1 MGWREQQD
9 EELRQR
15 RGEHT
20 RSSSQDKV
28 LGHGSN
34 WKSLKKGVKDWIP
47 DVLSLPADIADAVAY
62 AARKVAK
69 GQSQR
74 SVPSL
79 GWGQRARGA
88 LEKVQPRAQA
98 EMTETPET
106 DWWREGPRALNPLM
120 LGNPK
125 GKLNPLAAVA
135 AASGAPGVTM
145 GIMKPRGGNWYPGEG
160 SQLEEIIKYS
170 LMKGSHDNYR
180 TLLKQGMIS
189 PEAVA
194 SKPEYHLNKWLEG
207 PLRKYM
213 VRDMASE
220 SDPIRKLH
228 DLDPPVSHFPD
239 LGQMLRDG
247 ENGWVPEYALRHRKE
262 SGMPSTGIGKSDYGR
277 AWESLT
283 DAMIDPKLA
292 DGLQKYSVLPE
303 GHPALEI
310 LKKADP
316 KSTIYDIA
324 GDEAPDW
331 LGLTHMRDELW
342 NAIREDSDL
351 PAHLRLTPDQM
362 SQMGIEKAVRHVA
375 DINAFRANQKAGVS
389 QEMLS
394 GPGVSMLREYPHSES
409 MPNPKGLRWVE
420 LKKSPVEDSVIN
432 SLSVGD
438 RSAYQRYLEGG
449 DTPHEAL
456 MAASGD
462 REPYTP
468 ALKAQLKYEGD
479 AMGHCVGGYCDDV
492 TEGRSRIFSL
502 RDAKGEPHVTIE
514 VGKRDPVG
522 EDDIMDHF
530 FEAYPHIARNE
541 SGGVSRANLAE
552 YNAYKSKF
560 LQEQGPG
567 PDLLD
572 LMQIKGK
579 ANNKPKD
586 EYIPFVQDFV
596 KNPPIEGHRG
606 WGMTYDL
613 QNANLYNHNYLDPSE
628 QKFITGDLPQL
639 LTHDEIKQFREKN
652 NLPWK
657 PLDDSI
663 GWGDDD
669 YAEGGL
675 IEPAHHHD
683 LQAFLNHR
691 NN

>member
-34 WKSLKKGVKDWIP
+34 WNSLKRGIKDWAP
-47 DVLSLPADIADAVAY
+47 DLMALPADIADAVAY
-62 AARKVAK
+62 SARKVAR
-69 GQSQR
+69 GQSEKT
-74 SVPSL
+74 VPSL

-88 LEKVQPRAQA
+88 LEKVQPRAQT

-135 AASGAPGVTM
+135 AASGAPGVSM
-145 GIMKPRGGNWYPGEG
+145 GIMKPRGGNWFTGKG
-160 SQLEEIIKYS
+160 SQLDGIIEYG
-170 LMKGSHDNYR
+170 LLKGSNDNYQ
-180 TLLKQGMIS
+180 TLLKQGMIT

-194 SKPEYHLNKWLEG
+194 SKPEFHLNKWLEG
-207 PLRKYM
+207 PLKKYM
-213 VRDMASE
+213 MRDMASE

-247 ENGWVPEYALRHRKE
+247 NNGWVPESAIRHRKE
-262 SGMPSTGIGKSDYGR
+262 SGLPPAGVGKSGYGQ
-277 AWESLT
+277 AWEGLA
-283 DAMIDPKLA
+283 DAMVDPQLA
-292 DGLQKYSVLPE
+292 SDLQKHAVLPE
-303 GHPALEI
+303 GHPVTQWI
-310 LKKADP
+310 GKVDP
-316 KSTIYDIA
+316 KSHVYDIA

-331 LGLTHMRDELW
+331 LGFTHMRDELW

-351 PAHLRLTPDQM
+351 PQHLRLTPDQI

-375 DINAFRANQKAGVS
+375 DINAFRVKQKAEMS
-389 QEMLS
+389 KEMLS

-420 LKKSPVEDSVIN
+420 LRPQNEDAWEAAN
-432 SLSVGD
+432 SHLGPKEFD
-438 RSAYQRYLEGG
+438 EQATKFRQDGRKNLA
-449 DTPHEAL
+449 D
-456 MAASGD
+456 
-462 REPYTP
+462 
-468 ALKAQLKYEGD
+468 QLKYEGD
-479 AMGHCVGGYCDDV
+479 TMGHCVGGYCEDV
-492 TEGRSRIFSL
+492 AVGRSRIFSL

-514 VGKRDPVG
+514 VHPSDDLG
-522 EDDIMDHF
+522 ESTGSTF
-530 FEAYPHIARNE
+530 
-541 SGGVSRANLAE
+541 
-552 YNAYKSKF
+552 
-560 LQEQGPG
+560 
-567 PDLLD
+567 D

-579 ANNKPKD
+579 ANKKPKD

-596 KNPPIEGHRG
+596 KNPPIKDHSR

-628 QKFITGDLPQL
+628 QRFITDDLPQL

-652 NLPWK
+652 NIPWK
-657 PLDDSI
+657 SLDDGI

-675 IEPAHHHD
+675 IEPAHHRD
-683 LQAFLNHR
+683 LRAFLNHR